1 MPFDAAQQT
10 AQTLSGQHNQIIA
23 AALGK
28 AAQPFE
34 HGLRVGRIDDLD
46 QRVAQ
51 HAGAAALEQ
60 RGEDVEFAGL
70 GYRNHAIGERFHQAP
85 CEADSSQSNRGR
97 SRKALNIFSFQRRQK
112 SRKNSESASSD
123 S

>member
-1 MPFDAAQQT
+1 MMPAVVGTGAGRSLVSPSSRRARAGFGPRMILRT
-10 AQTLSGQHNQIIA
+10 APRAVRNASLSG
-23 AALGK
+23 GSC
-28 AAQPFE
+28 
-34 HGLRVGRIDDLD
+34 RSM
-46 QRVAQ
+46 QRSK
-51 HAGAAALEQ
+51 
-60 RGEDVEFAGL
+60 DVEFAGL